1 MIVLLIIFL
10 LNPFFL
16 VLASQLN
23 ANAKEFIIDDK
34 SALNLCINGKSLD
47 EVESLAIV
55 SHPTKISLASKSS
68 GTVFAHLRQ
77 GWSLAEETETETAIE
92 FSSEEQVEFDNEPDL
107 YADEYYSYDCQ
118 HNYFIPEGYTLPEN
132 SFYYPDFY
140 DYEISY
146 KYLIYNHQ
154 HSTYDQDHL
163 GYNSV
168 TQAAFAYE
176 IVYDSYT
183 VHRLDTKDIPGI
195 TVDRLRK
202 LMDLPRLIY
211 KRVLFSR
218 NFSCFLIS
226 ESYSSHSLVHDKVIG
241 SKYFSFRVFLSNT
254 KIRKMIN
261 CMFWLLKRNEVF
273 ASAIMAHHLKFKKS
287 DPFFTWTIFLKDEYE
302 HILVEFHDQFSKLVE
317 VTEVKTWPKTFKPKK

>member
-1 MIVLLIIFL
+1 MIVLLIILL

-34 SALNLCINGKSLD
+34 SALNLCINDKSLD

-55 SHPTKISLASKSS
+55 SHPTKLSPTNKSS

-77 GWSLAEETETETAIE
+77 GWSLAEETETAATNE
-92 FSSEEQVEFDNEPDL
+92 FPSEEQVEFDYEPEF
-107 YADEYYSYDCQ
+107 YVDEHYSFEYE
-118 HNYFIPEGYTLPEN
+118 PTEEYTLPEN
-132 SFYYPDFY
+132 SFYYPYFY

-146 KYLIYNHQ
+146 NYLIYNHQ
-154 HSTYDQDHL
+154 HSAYGQDHL
-163 GYNSV
+163 EYNFG
-168 TQAAFAYE
+168 TQASFAYD

-183 VHRLDTKDIPGI
+183 VHRLDTKDTPGKP
-195 TVDRLRK
+195 VNRLRK
-202 LMDLPRLIY
+202 LMDLPRFIY
-211 KRVLFSR
+211 QLVLHSR

-241 SKYFSFRVFLSNT
+241 SKYFSFRVFLTNT

-261 CMFWLLKRNEVF
+261 CMFWLLKRNEDF
-273 ASAIMAHHLKFKKS
+273 ASAILAHHLKFKKS

-302 HILVEFHDQFSKLVE
+302 HILVEFHDQFSKIVE
-317 VTEVKTWPKTFKPKK
+317 VTEVKTWPKTNKPQK